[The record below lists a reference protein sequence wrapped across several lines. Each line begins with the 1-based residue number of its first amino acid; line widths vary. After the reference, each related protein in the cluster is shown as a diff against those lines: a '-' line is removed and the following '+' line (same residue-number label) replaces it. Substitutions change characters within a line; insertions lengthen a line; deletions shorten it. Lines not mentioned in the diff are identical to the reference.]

1 MPRPHL
7 LAALSCLLIA
17 GTASAAPSFRVTPD
31 TLRADAEG
39 TWNLWIEVAN
49 DTGTRG
55 VYADSMSVRYRNDDL
70 DRSREPAQGGY
81 ELDALGRMI
90 PPSGAGERNGITYS
104 APAAFDRGTLVF
116 RFVAHDDE
124 RSYVLE
130 STVHVVGNTFSET
143 HPPVMLQVGTQ
154 RTDMVVV
161 AARDASGPARALLF
175 VPPAGVPARSLMR
188 WGTGVAAR
196 GWNVGVVSLPG
207 AGRSTGDGD
216 GAGPASVAVVGAA
229 VRELARTAG
238 VDPAR
243 IVLWGEREGGTA
255 ALLATDS
262 RLPVQG
268 VVAVDAWLDPWAAYR
283 ALDDAG
289 QRAFRE
295 AAGADS
301 AAWEVRSPLVAAARP
316 TVPVLIVQSSEA
328 RPAVTGTA
336 AAYEA
341 ARRAKG
347 LAVETRLS
355 PNEPR
360 PLRRPDVQRIVL
372 GFADRRTGGGN

>member
-7 LAALSCLLIA
+7 IAALLCLTVA
-17 GTASAAPSFRVTPD
+17 GTASASPTFRVTPD
-31 TLRADAEG
+31 TLRADADG

-55 VYADSMSVRYRNDDL
+55 VYADSLLVRYRNDDP

-90 PPSGAGERNGITYS
+90 PPSGVGERNGITYS

-124 RSYVLE
+124 RSYVME
-130 STVHVVGNTFSET
+130 STVHVVGNAFSET

-154 RTDMVVV
+154 RTDMVVIG
-161 AARDASGPARALLF
+161 ARDASGPARTLLF

-196 GWNVGVVSLPG
+196 GWNVGIVSLPG
-207 AGRSTGDGD
+207 AGRSTGERD

-243 IVLWGEREGGTA
+243 IVLWGEREGGTT
-255 ALLATDS
+255 ALLAADS
-262 RLPVQG
+262 KSPVQG

-283 ALDDAG
+283 ALDDAD
-289 QRAFRE
+289 QRAFRT
-295 AAGADS
+295 AAGSDS
-301 AAWEVRSPLVAAARP
+301 AAWRARSALVAATRP
-316 TVPVLIVQSSEA
+316 TVPVLLVQSSEA
-328 RPAVTGTA
+328 RAADTGPAT
-336 AAYEA
+336 AYEA

-355 PNEPR
+355 PSEPR
-360 PLRRPDVQRIVL
+360 PLRKPDVQRIVL
-372 GFADRRTGGGN
+372 GFAERRTGSGN

>member
-7 LAALSCLLIA
+7 LAALLCVVLAAPAL
-17 GTASAAPSFRVTPD
+17 AAPSFRVTPD
-31 TLRADAEG
+31 TLRADADG

-49 DTGTRG
+49 ESGTLG
-55 VYADSMSVRYRNDDL
+55 VYADSLSVRFHNDDP
-70 DRSREPAQGGY
+70 DRSPKPAQGGY

-90 PPSGAGERNGITYS
+90 PPAGAGERNGITYS
-104 APAAFDRGTLVF
+104 APATFDRGTLVF
-116 RFVAHDDE
+116 RFVGHDNDH
-124 RSYVLE
+124 SYVLE
-130 STVHVVGNTFSET
+130 SSVRVVGSAFSES

-154 RTDMVVV
+154 RTDMVVLP
-161 AARDASGPARALLF
+161 AREASGPTRTLLF

-188 WGTGVAAR
+188 WGAGVAAR

-207 AGRSTGDGD
+207 AGRSTGESD
-216 GAGPASVAVVGAA
+216 GAGPASVGLVGAA
-229 VRELARTAG
+229 VRELARTTG

-243 IVLWGEREGGTA
+243 IVLWGEREGGTT
-255 ALLATDS
+255 ALLAADS
-262 RLPVQG
+262 KLPVQG

-283 ALDDAG
+283 TLDDAG
-289 QRAFRE
+289 QRAFR
-295 AAGADS
+295 ASAGADS
-301 AAWEVRSPLVAAARP
+301 AAWKARSPIAVAARP
-316 TVPVLIVQSSEA
+316 TVPVLLVQSGEA
-328 RPAVTGTA
+328 SPADTGPA

-360 PLRRPDVQRIVL
+360 PLRKPDVQRIVL
-372 GFADRRTGGGN
+372 GFAERRTGGGN